1 MWYSY
6 TAGKTKVFVKCY
18 QKTWPW
24 GDKILESKEIQ
35 RSKSKNERD
44 KNGHKANE
52 MIEHKQE
59 DDRNKHSILVIILN
73 VSVIIL

>member
-6 TAGKTKVFVKCY
+6 TAGKTKVFVKYY

-44 KNGHKANE
+44 KNGPKANE